1 MEYVKSCDRFIA
13 EMRDAGS
20 TTEDVRRRFLDFG
33 WHPKSVD
40 SALSEA
46 GVGMLDEIILGPDL
60 TGLPTHISAY
70 GTNASVVMRMHDPDV
85 CLLANALTPSEC
97 QDLIE
102 LAKPKLRRSKV
113 YVSDAERS
121 SDGVVS
127 YVRTSQQAGFC
138 YGESDAFDRIY
149 ERLSVLVRWPITH
162 MESLH
167 VVRYLPGA
175 DFAPHHGI

>member
-46 GVGMLDEIILGPDL
+46 GGGMLDEIILGPDL

-70 GTNASVVMRMHDPDV
+70 GTKEPLNNSP
-85 CLLANALTPSEC
+85 
-97 QDLIE
+97 
-102 LAKPKLRRSKV
+102 
-113 YVSDAERS
+113 
-121 SDGVVS
+121 
-127 YVRTSQQAGFC
+127 TSATIPH
-138 YGESDAFDRIY
+138 AFRDDDRC
-149 ERLSVLVRWPITH
+149 S
-162 MESLH
+162 
-167 VVRYLPGA
+167 
-175 DFAPHHGI
+175 